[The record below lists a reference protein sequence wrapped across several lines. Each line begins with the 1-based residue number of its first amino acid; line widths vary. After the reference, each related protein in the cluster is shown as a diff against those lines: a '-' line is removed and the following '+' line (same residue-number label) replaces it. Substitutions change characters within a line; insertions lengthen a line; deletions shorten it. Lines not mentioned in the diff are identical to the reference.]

1 MKFCVLMGSLRR
13 DGNTAALLRPF
24 LEECEAM
31 DVEAETIW
39 LCDKEIRPCL
49 GARPVRT
56 AWTGRAVFRRT
67 ILRRFFRLW

>member
-49 GARPVRT
+49 GCKACQDCLDGPGCVQKD
-56 AWTGRAVFRRT
+56 
-67 ILRRFFRLW
+67 L